1 MHAAPTTR
9 ELVEPLRVAVQAAL
23 CELPP
28 QVILWANPGNAGDA
42 LIRVATRQALVRAG
56 VQVLPPDC
64 ETRGRT
70 VVIIGGGNLV
80 PLYSEANRAISH
92 FAGSDAER
100 IVVLPHTIRGEPA
113 SLSHLRSGDLVMCRD
128 EPSRQA
134 ALNSAIAADVLLAHD
149 MAFHLDVAEILSDRA
164 LARVAEPA
172 LDARVPVDLIDPS
185 DRAVVVLT
193 RNDVER
199 GTHSPAGHLDA
210 SHAFAFGGGE
220 VASLMSAWA
229 LLTFVSRCRAI
240 VTDRLHVGIAAALMN
255 VSCTL
260 LPNSYDKNQSVY
272 EQSLR
277 YFPWVRFEQFPAS
290 IDEPATMKPGVK

>member
-1 MHAAPTTR
+1 MSR
-9 ELVEPLRVAVQAAL
+9 GLLEPLRAAVHEVL
-23 CELPP
+23 RELPAE
-28 QVILWANPGNAGDA
+28 VILWANAGNAGDA
-42 LIRVATRQALVRAG
+42 LIRVATGQALARAG
-56 VQVLPPDC
+56 VKALPPDT
-64 ETRGRT
+64 EVRGRT
-70 VVIIGGGNLV
+70 VLIIGGGNLV
-80 PLYSEANRAISH
+80 PLYAEADRAIAH
-92 FAGSDAER
+92 FAHSEVER
-100 IVVLPHTIRGEPA
+100 IVVLPHTIRGAPD
-113 SLSHLRSGDLVMCRD
+113 SLRYLRPNDLVMCRD

-172 LDARVPVDLIDPS
+172 LDARVPADLVDPS
-185 DRAVVVLT
+185 SRAVVVLT

-220 VASLMSAWA
+220 VASLMSTWA

-240 VTDRLHVGIAAALMN
+240 VTDRLHVGIAAALLG
-255 VSCTL
+255 VPCTL

-277 YFPWVRFEQFPAS
+277 YFPWVTFEQLPAS
-290 IDEPATMKPGVK
+290 NDEPDTMKPDVK